1 MVNGHNEGHIAPQV
15 NWMIPCGLSEK
26 VLIKLMD
33 QYLRDMISHQA
44 DAWTNDDWF
53 PDGSVS

>member
-1 MVNGHNEGHIAPQV
+1 MVNGHNEGHIATHV
-15 NWMIPCGLSEK
+15 NWMISCGLSEE

-44 DAWTNDDWF
+44 NDDWF